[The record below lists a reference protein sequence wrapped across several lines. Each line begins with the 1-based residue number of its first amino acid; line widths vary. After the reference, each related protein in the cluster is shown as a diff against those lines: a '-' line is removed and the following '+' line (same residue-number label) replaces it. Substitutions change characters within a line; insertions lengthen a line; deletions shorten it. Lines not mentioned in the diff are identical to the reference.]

1 MKTTEEP
8 TSSLGQT
15 LEWLRK
21 ELVRLCTSLYLTPSP
36 HVFRGPLFLP
46 PMCPLGGAE
55 LQAGCGPHRLPSGMS
70 HTVHCCHPRR
80 WDK

>member
-8 TSSLGQT
+8 TSSLRQT

-46 PMCPLGGAE
+46 PRCPLGGAE
-55 LQAGCGPHRLPSGMS
+55 LQAGVWAPQAPIWDEPHSALLPPQALG
-70 HTVHCCHPRR
+70 
-80 WDK
+80 